1 MSAPGR
7 AARMGA
13 ARRTT
18 GFGGRG
24 GSMTERGEEQGAG
37 AGTAPQQ
44 EPQEPKDRRVRLL
57 SDALVDQIAA
67 GEVVER
73 PASVVKELVEN
84 ALDAGAQRIRV
95 EVRDGG
101 AAFIGVTDDG
111 LGMSPDDVRMALMR
125 HATSKLREQGDL
137 ERIHSFG
144 FRGEALPSIASVS
157 RLRILSRERDADEG
171 FELRVEGGEHVR
183 ESAAGGPVGT
193 RVEVAD
199 LFAPVPARRKFL
211 KKPGTEWSHIAD
223 WLSRLA
229 LSLPGVH
236 FEIQRDDRPASV
248 WPACETTRD
257 RIAQVLPARDAEC
270 LVEVEREDATGH
282 LHAFA
287 SPPTHH
293 RANGEG
299 LYLYVNGRPVRDK
312 LLRSAVLAAYRDI
325 LPRGRFPVAVVFLTV
340 PPETVD
346 VNVHPA
352 KWEVR
357 FADPQAV
364 HQLVR
369 RAVREA
375 MSERAWLAGEAPGPA
390 PVTPSAGGTPPLA
403 PRESAAAHAPTA
415 SSSTPARP
423 ATTDWIFAR
432 EAAERLGEAGADPG
446 DVASAPVG
454 SASGETTTAA
464 PVTAPLPVDVRGE
477 RRPFRFGELQR
488 LGQIKASYIA
498 LEGPGG
504 LVLVDQHAAH
514 ERVLYERLRA
524 TWLEAGVERQGLLVP
539 VNVELPALQIDAL
552 LEGLAA
558 VEQLGFE
565 IEPFGESAVVVRAV
579 PALLTDR
586 DPEGLVRELA
596 EELERSPLD
605 APGEG
610 DRIRLLRAVDR
621 VFATLACH
629 SARRF
634 GDRLGPSEQ
643 EAILHALDEVPW
655 APSCPHGR
663 PVAIA
668 FDWPDIERRFDR
680 R

>member
-1 MSAPGR
+1 MRDAAEGPSETAGSNDAGGAP
-7 AARMGA
+7 
-13 ARRTT
+13 
-18 GFGGRG
+18 
-24 GSMTERGEEQGAG
+24 AG
-37 AGTAPQQ
+37 
-44 EPQEPKDRRVRLL
+44 KDRRVRLL

-84 ALDAGAQRIRV
+84 ALDAGATRVRV

-101 AAFIGVTDDG
+101 AAFIGITDDG

-125 HATSKLREQGDL
+125 HATSKLREKGDL

-171 FELRVEGGEHVR
+171 FEVRVEAGEVVR
-183 ESAAGGPVGT
+183 ESTAGGPVGT

-223 WLSRLA
+223 WLARLA

-236 FEIQRDDRPASV
+236 FETQRDDRPASV
-248 WPACETTRD
+248 WPACESTRD
-257 RIAQVLPARDAEC
+257 RIMQVLPARDAET
-270 LVEVEREDATGH
+270 LVEVEREDETGH

-312 LLRSAVLAAYRDI
+312 LLRSAVIAAYRDI
-325 LPRGRFPVAVVFLTV
+325 LPRGRFPIAVVFLTV
-340 PPETVD
+340 APETVD

-357 FADPQAV
+357 FTEPQAV

-369 RAVREA
+369 RAVRDA
-375 MSERAWLAGEAPGPA
+375 MSDRAWLSGGGSAP
-390 PVTPSAGGTPPLA
+390 TPSATTPNRFASTPPAVAGPSPPLA
-403 PRESAAAHAPTA
+403 PRESQSAHPPTR
-415 SSSTPARP
+415 TPAEGR
-423 ATTDWIFAR
+423 ATTTDWIFAR
-432 EAAERLGEAGADPG
+432 EAADRLGGAVADAGDVVSTPVGAPTPA
-446 DVASAPVG
+446 DVAS
-454 SASGETTTAA
+454 EQ
-464 PVTAPLPVDVRGE
+464 
-477 RRPFRFGELQR
+477 RPFRFGELQR

-498 LEGPGG
+498 LEGPAG
-504 LVLVDQHAAH
+504 LVVVDQHAAH

-524 TWLEAGVERQGLLVP
+524 TWLEAGVERQALLVP
-539 VNVELPALQIDAL
+539 VTVELPALQLDAL
-552 LEGLAA
+552 IAGRAA

-565 IEPFGESAVVVRAV
+565 IEAFGEDAVVVRAV

-605 APGEG
+605 AAGDGE
-610 DRIRLLRAVDR
+610 RIRLLSAVDR
-621 VFATLACH
+621 FFATLACH

-634 GDRLGPSEQ
+634 GDRLGPEEQ
-643 EAILHALDEVPW
+643 QAILRALDEIPW